1 MCQRLGFEPL
11 EENNTRRITAD
22 EMIFNDNDVAL
33 DLSSYDCKYNI
44 YKIYYN
50 MMSNSTRQKV

>member
-1 MCQRLGFEPL
+1 MCHRLGFEPL

-44 YKIYYN
+44 L
-50 MMSNSTRQKV
+50 